1 MLLRDMEKTLD
12 HLLLSGGGIGGPD
25 RTLTFAVQDIV
36 RRCARYLTEFG
47 DSIERVRD
55 TTLAAIKKAGSL
67 DARKQAE
74 RRANAQKAARVR
86 WDKACERPA
95 APVPVKT
102 WKARPDTKG
111 GSA

>member
-1 MLLRDMEKTLD
+1 MLLRDMDKTLD

-25 RTLTFAVQDIV
+25 RTLTFAEQDIV

-74 RRANAQKAARVR
+74 RRANAQKAAKAR
-86 WDKACERPA
+86 WDKERQKKAVP
-95 APVPVKT
+95 APV
-102 WKARPDTKG
+102 KARKVRPDAKG
-111 GSA
+111 VLA